1 MPYLPTSQ
9 AYLEQSALLL
19 EAYPETVR
27 LFTLQSD
34 STRPTPRQTIFTYRT
49 SHNIKTKS
57 NLTTTQR
64 ITTKY
69 SFPTERP
76 AQQLKRKKSQAKK
89 EEKQSNSTEQPE
101 PTAPVA
107 SLVLKT
113 YHAPTGICL
122 KYQTNKLQEVGRLM
136 TGLGKLAGGAD
147 VASLGLSGPGVAGDV
162 EMADGEDT
170 AGVVAQGAGAAA
182 TPAGGKTGGKG
193 KKKGGKGKR

>member
-9 AYLEQSALLL
+9 AFLEQSALLL
-19 EAYPETVR
+19 EAYPDT
-27 LFTLQSD
+27 
-34 STRPTPRQTIFTYRT
+34 
-49 SHNIKTKS
+49 
-57 NLTTTQR
+57 R

-89 EEKQSNSTEQPE
+89 EAKGNANSTEPGSE

-113 YHAPTGICL
+113 YHPSTGICL

-147 VASLGLSGPGVAGDV
+147 VASLGLSGPGNAGDV
-162 EMADGEDT
+162 EMGDAEDT
-170 AGVVAQGAGAAA
+170 AGAVAQGAAA
-182 TPAGGKTGGKG
+182 TPAAGGKTAGKG